1 MGEDG
6 LPGGM
11 DRRTRICIRVIVIGL
26 LNFLAYTVV
35 YMLIGGE
42 AVNGPVEYAADG
54 DIVYSLKCWLQRE
67 PKEVDKWIFIYSAIH
82 SFSIWPTAGA
92 VMLAMLTLAKERIV
106 SAMHSTIVRGRTFIT
121 ILATI
126 LIVIISLATIMFA
139 IKFVDKMKN
148 PDPYVPKPN
157 VEAATGTVAR
167 SWH

>member
-6 LPGGM
+6 LPEGM

-35 YMLIGGE
+35 YLLIGGE
-42 AVNGPVEYAADG
+42 AVNGWVREAADG
-54 DIVYSLKCWLQRE
+54 GVTYLLKSWSQSE
-67 PKEVDKWIFIYSAIH
+67 EEVRKGTFIYSAIH
-82 SFSIWPTAGA
+82 SISIWPTAGA

-148 PDPYVPKPN
+148 PDPH
-157 VEAATGTVAR
+157 VEAATHSVAR